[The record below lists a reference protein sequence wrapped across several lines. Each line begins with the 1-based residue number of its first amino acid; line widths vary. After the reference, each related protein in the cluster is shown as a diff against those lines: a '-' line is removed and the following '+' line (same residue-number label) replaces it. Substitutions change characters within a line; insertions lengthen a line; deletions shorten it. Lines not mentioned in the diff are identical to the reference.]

1 MTNNE
6 TIYVCVIF
14 LTLFTSY
21 FMFNWVLSLYNRIFT
36 LKKEI
41 QEWEKAYEDK
51 VNELREIILNDK

>member
-6 TIYVCVIF
+6 AIYACVIF

-21 FMFNWVLSLYNRIFT
+21 FMFNWVLSLYNRIFI

-41 QEWEKAYEDK
+41 QEWENAFEDK
-51 VNELREIILNDK
+51 IKELKELRKNDK